1 MDMRRLIL
9 LTVLLGLPLIIASPA
24 SATPPTREPLIAEDF
39 TLTDHCSF
47 NIIVE
52 FVQNNEVATTF
63 YDQDGNVVRQLV
75 TGALKVRLTNEEV
88 PENSLLFN
96 ISGPGE
102 FTPQQDGSTLLVG
115 EGTWINFGIVNLP
128 GQVLL
133 SNGHFEAVISPEG
146 EFTMTEIPNNSVDV
160 CGLID

>member
-1 MDMRRLIL
+1 MRRLIL
-9 LTVLLGLPLIIASPA
+9 VLVLLGLPVIIASPA
-24 SATPPTREPLIAEDF
+24 SATSPTREPLIAEDF
-39 TLTDHCSF
+39 TLTGHCSF
-47 NIIVE
+47 NILVH
-52 FVQNNEVATTF
+52 FVQNNEVVTTF
-63 YDQDGNVVRQLV
+63 YDQDGNVISQLV
-75 TGALKVRLTNEEV
+75 TGALKVQLTNEEV

-133 SNGHFEAVISPEG
+133 SHGHFEAVITPEG
-146 EFTMTEIPNNSVDV
+146 DLIMTAIPNDSVDV

>member
-1 MDMRRLIL
+1 MRRLFLALVVMAVPL
-9 LTVLLGLPLIIASPA
+9 LLVANPA
-24 SATPPTREPLIAEDF
+24 YATPPTREPVVLEDF
-39 TLTDHCSF
+39 TLTGHCSF
-47 NIIVE
+47 NIVVQ

-63 YDQDGNVVRQLV
+63 YDRDGNVVRQLV
-75 TGALKVRLTNEEV
+75 TGALKVRLTNEEA

-115 EGTWINFGIVNLP
+115 EGTWINFGIFNLP

-133 SNGHFEAVISPEG
+133 SHGHFEAVITQEG
-146 EFTMTEIPNNSVDV
+146 DFIMTQIPNNAIDV

>member
-1 MDMRRLIL
+1 MRRLIFVL
-9 LTVLLGLPLIIASPA
+9 ALLGLPLIVASPA
-24 SATPPTREPLIAEDF
+24 SATPPTREPLILEDF
-39 TLTDHCSF
+39 TLTGHCSF
-47 NIIVE
+47 NILVH

-75 TGALKVRLTNEEV
+75 TGTLKVQLTNEEV
-88 PENSLLFN
+88 PGNSDLFN

-133 SNGHFEAVISPEG
+133 SHGRFEAVITPDG
-146 EFTMTEIPNNSVDV
+146 DFIMTDIPNNSVDV